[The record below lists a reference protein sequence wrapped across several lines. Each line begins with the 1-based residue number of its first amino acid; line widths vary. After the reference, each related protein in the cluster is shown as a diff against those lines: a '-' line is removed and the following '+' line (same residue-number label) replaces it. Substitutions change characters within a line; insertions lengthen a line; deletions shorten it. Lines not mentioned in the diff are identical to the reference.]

1 MTTSSDNA
9 THDTI
14 VSLEHD
20 PELMYFKWKVNV
32 ADLASNSATI
42 VFPTGLLGAVL
53 TNAEWT
59 AYPLNRSLN
68 DDGTVSIVGESAA
81 TSSAHS
87 DRRGH
92 GCPCHC
98 GGKI

>member
-20 PELMYFKWKVNV
+20 PELMYFRWKVNV
-32 ADLASNSATI
+32 ADLAFNSATI

-53 TNAEWT
+53 TDAEWT
-59 AYPLNRSLN
+59 AYPLNRSLA
-68 DDGTVSIVGESAA
+68 DDGTESIFCHAPESEKQR
-81 TSSAHS
+81 SSKT
-87 DRRGH
+87 
-92 GCPCHC
+92 P
-98 GGKI
+98 